1 MPGYTISP
9 ERTGSRPAP
18 DFAPPPAVGSKP
30 QSAELDE
37 LYAAVRTIRAFC
49 RGREHCVQDFGK
61 DWCPIYRCCDLLPK
75 DWPDEEERM
84 QKG

>member
-1 MPGYTISP
+1 MPGHTISP

-18 DFAPPPAVGSKP
+18 DFAPPAAVRPGIKR
-30 QSAELDE
+30 AELDE

-75 DWPDEEERM
+75 DWPEEEERM

>member
-1 MPGYTISP
+1 MPGFTCYTENAGMRPSP
-9 ERTGSRPAP
+9 EFT
-18 DFAPPPAVGSKP
+18 PPATVGKT
-30 QSAELDE
+30 QTAELDG

-49 RGREHCVQDFGK
+49 RGREYCVQDFGK

-75 DWPDEEERM
+75 DWPDAEERM